1 MIGQRFKPGN
11 REKNR
16 IRGILKEVIATI
28 REVEF
33 AYVYGSFPEDRGF
46 HDIDVAVYLTRTE
59 HVDLLEC
66 ELSIASMLEQRIRLP
81 VDVRVLNHAPNS
93 FCYEVTRGEVVFS
106 RNEEVRFCFVEKT
119 WNEYLDY
126 KPVVENILH
135 ELAAL

>member
-1 MIGQRFKPGN
+1 MIGQRFKPDN

-16 IRGILKEVIATI
+16 IHGILKEVTASI

-59 HVDLLEC
+59 HVDPLEC
-66 ELSIASMLEQRIRLP
+66 EMFVASMLERRIRLP
-81 VDVRVLNHAPNS
+81 VDVRVLNYAPNS
-93 FCYEVTRGEVVFS
+93 FCYEVTRGEVIFS

-126 KPVVENILH
+126 KPVMENILH
-135 ELAAL
+135 ELAA

>member
-1 MIGQRFKPGN
+1 MKNKRFKPDN
-11 REKNR
+11 WEKNR

-28 REVEF
+28 GEVEF

-59 HVDLLEC
+59 HMDPLEY
-66 ELSIASMLEQRIRLP
+66 EMSISLMLERRIRLP

-93 FCYEVTRGEVVFS
+93 FCYEVTRGEVIFS
-106 RNEEVRFCFVEKT
+106 RNEEVRFSFVEKT
-119 WNEYLDY
+119 WNKYLDY

-135 ELAAL
+135 ELAA